1 MQDAISAIIK
11 MQMTNH
17 SVKRLKTSAMNL
29 PDVVRFHLDR
39 QGFPYRL
46 LGCPAAES
54 LVQAAEKLDI
64 PPRQIAR
71 TVLLKDTAGLV
82 MAILPYSYILDFLTL
97 CDVLQRDLE
106 PLYGSETH
114 GFFKQYGC
122 KIGCHPPLPGAFA
135 IPALADASLIADE
148 DADIYFD
155 GGNGDVL
162 VSMRVADFRELLAV
176 ARWDRFAVSTE
187 DLDSLLSEQVLT
199 PQNLTNLT
207 KRYTPAQL
215 REGIEAITELPV
227 MPQTAQW
234 IRALRAK
241 PDVAVEDILQIVEYD
256 PSLAAQVV
264 YWARSPLHGYHGP
277 VDSLETAIQQVLGI
291 ENTLN
296 LLLGSCMSQTF
307 HVPVDGPVGLQTFW
321 RHSIYCASL
330 ASELAKLLPELMNVK
345 PGLAYLCGLLHDFG
359 YLVLGHVFPARFFLF
374 NRFLAV
380 NRNVPLDALERY
392 VLGVEHWHIG
402 AWLMQSWAM
411 PEEVIAA
418 VRWHHNEDC
427 TQPHA
432 EYSNLV
438 LIANRLL
445 HHIGVDEEPNP
456 RLPALAMFTLGIT
469 REQAIEAL
477 ARVQASMVE
486 LDSLSAALRL
496 PAESS
501 SLQSG

>member
-1 MQDAISAIIK
+1 
-11 MQMTNH
+11 
-17 SVKRLKTSAMNL
+17 MNL

-46 LGCPAAES
+46 IDCPSVES
-54 LVQAAEKLDI
+54 LVRAAAKLDI

-71 TVLLKDTAGLV
+71 TVLLRDKTGLV
-82 MAILPYSYILDFLTL
+82 MAILPCSYILDFLML
-97 CDVLQRDLE
+97 CQALQRDLD
-106 PLYGSETH
+106 PLYGIETH
-114 GFFKQYGC
+114 RFFEQYGC
-122 KIGCHPPLPGAFA
+122 QTGCHPPLPGAFA
-135 IPALADASLIADE
+135 ISALADASLVADE
-148 DADIYFD
+148 DAEVYFD

-162 VSMRVADFRELLAV
+162 VSMRAADFRQVLAT
-176 ARWDRFAVSTE
+176 ARWGHFAVSTE
-187 DLDSLLSEQVLT
+187 DLDTLLSQQAAT
-199 PQNLTNLT
+199 PQNLVNLT
-207 KRYTPAQL
+207 RRYTPAQL

-227 MPQTAQW
+227 MPQTVQW
-234 IRALRAK
+234 IMALRAQS
-241 PDVAVEDILQIVEYD
+241 DVTVEEILQIVEHD

-264 YWARSPLHGYHGP
+264 YWARSPLHGYQGP
-277 VDSLETAIQQVLGI
+277 VDSLETAVQQVLGI
-291 ENTLN
+291 ESTLN
-296 LLLGSCMSQTF
+296 LLLGSCMGQTF
-307 HVPVDGPVGLQTFW
+307 HIPVDGPVGLQTFW

-330 ASELAKLLPELMNVK
+330 VSELVKLLPEPTNVK

-380 NRNVPLDALERY
+380 NRSVPLDVVERY

-411 PEEVIAA
+411 PDEVIAA

-445 HHIGVDEEPNP
+445 HYADLGEESNQ

-469 REQAIEAL
+469 REQAMEAL
-477 ARVQASMVE
+477 DRVRSSMAE
-486 LDSLSAALRL
+486 LDSLSTALRL
-496 PAESS
+496 PAE
-501 SLQSG
+501 G

>member
-1 MQDAISAIIK
+1 
-11 MQMTNH
+11 
-17 SVKRLKTSAMNL
+17 MNL

-46 LGCPAAES
+46 VDCPSVES
-54 LVQAAEKLDI
+54 LVQAAVKLDI
-64 PPRQIAR
+64 SPRQIAR
-71 TVLLKDTAGLV
+71 TVLLRDTAGLV
-82 MAILPYSYILDFLTL
+82 MAILPCTYILDFSML
-97 CDVLQRDLE
+97 CQSLRRDLD
-106 PLYGSETH
+106 PLYGIETH
-114 GFFKQYGC
+114 RFFEQYGC
-122 KIGCHPPLPGAFA
+122 KTGCHPPLPGAFA
-135 IPALADASLIADE
+135 IPALADASLVADE
-148 DADIYFD
+148 EAEIYFD

-162 VSMRVADFRELLAV
+162 VSMRAANFHQLLAT
-176 ARWDRFAVSTE
+176 ARWERFAVSTE
-187 DLDSLLSEQVLT
+187 DLDALLSQQTLT
-199 PQNLTNLT
+199 PQNLVNLT

-234 IRALRAK
+234 IMALRAK
-241 PDVAVEDILQIVEYD
+241 PDVTIADILQVVEYD

-264 YWARSPLHGYHGP
+264 YWARSPLHGYQGP

-296 LLLGSCMSQTF
+296 LLLGSCMGHTF
-307 HVPVDGPVGLQTFW
+307 HIPVDGPVGLQTFW

-345 PGLAYLCGLLHDFG
+345 PELAYLCGLLHDFG

-380 NRNVPLDALERY
+380 NRSVPLDAVERY

-402 AWLMQSWAM
+402 SWLMQSWAM

-445 HHIGVDEEPNP
+445 GSAGIGEESNH
-456 RLPALAMFTLGIT
+456 RLPALVMFTLGIT
-469 REQAIEAL
+469 REQAMGAL
-477 ARVQASMVE
+477 ARVQSSMAE
-486 LDSLSAALRL
+486 LDSLSTALRL
-496 PAESS
+496 PIEV
-501 SLQSG
+501 

>member
-1 MQDAISAIIK
+1 
-11 MQMTNH
+11 
-17 SVKRLKTSAMNL
+17 MNL

-39 QGFPYRL
+39 QGYPYRL
-46 LGCPAAES
+46 IDCPSVES
-54 LVQAAEKLDI
+54 LGQAAAKLGI
-64 PPRQIAR
+64 SPRQIAR
-71 TVLLKDTAGLV
+71 TVLLRDTAGLV
-82 MAILPYSYILDFLTL
+82 MAILPCSYVLDFFML
-97 CDVLQRDLE
+97 CQSLQRDLD
-106 PLYGSETH
+106 PLYGIETH
-114 GFFKQYGC
+114 RFFEQYGC
-122 KIGCHPPLPGAFA
+122 KTGCHPPLPGAFA
-135 IPALADASLIADE
+135 IPALADASLVANE
-148 DADIYFD
+148 DAEIYFD

-162 VSMRVADFRELLAV
+162 VSMQAADFRHLLAT
-176 ARWDRFAVSTE
+176 ARWERFAVSPE
-187 DLDSLLSEQVLT
+187 DLDALLSQQTLT
-199 PQNLTNLT
+199 PQNLVNLT

-234 IRALRAK
+234 IMALRAK
-241 PDVAVEDILQIVEYD
+241 PDVTVEDILQVVEYD

-264 YWARSPLHGYHGP
+264 YWARSPLHGYQGP

-291 ENTLN
+291 ESTLN
-296 LLLGSCMSQTF
+296 LLLGSCMGQTF
-307 HVPVDGPVGLQTFW
+307 HIPVDGPVGLQAFW
-321 RHSIYCASL
+321 RRSIYCASL
-330 ASELAKLLPELMNVK
+330 ASELAKLLPEPTQVK

-380 NRNVPLDALERY
+380 NRSVPLDVVERY

-402 AWLMQSWAM
+402 SWLMQSWAM

-418 VRWHHNEDC
+418 VRWHHHEDC

-445 HHIGVDEEPNP
+445 SSVGIGDESNH

-477 ARVQASMVE
+477 ARVQASIVE

-501 SLQSG
+501 SLQTG